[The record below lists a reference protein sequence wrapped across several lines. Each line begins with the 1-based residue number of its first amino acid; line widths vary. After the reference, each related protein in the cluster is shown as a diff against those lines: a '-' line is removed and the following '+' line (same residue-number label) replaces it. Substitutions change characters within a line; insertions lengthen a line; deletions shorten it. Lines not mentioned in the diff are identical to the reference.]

1 MKGSI
6 VVRRDSVQLVKKY
19 RRYARTHSTIPAH
32 LPPCIDVQVGDR
44 VRLAECRALSKT
56 VSFVVVER
64 MKAKEAEQ

>member
-1 MKGSI
+1 MKGSV